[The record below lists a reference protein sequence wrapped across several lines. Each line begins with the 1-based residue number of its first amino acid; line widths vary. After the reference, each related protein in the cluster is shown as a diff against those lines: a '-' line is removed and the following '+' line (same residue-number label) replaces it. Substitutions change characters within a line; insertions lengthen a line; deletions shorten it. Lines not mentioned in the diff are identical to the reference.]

1 MDQNPYNPY
10 QPDQQSDPSNQGQP
24 APYGGEPTEPHVDP
38 YQKPPVPPVVDPYQ
52 PYNYQPGVPPVQK
65 GVPPTN
71 GLAIA
76 SLVLGIVSV
85 VCCSIFMGFL
95 GIPGL
100 ICAIIA
106 MAKGNRSGMAIAGLI
121 LSIVGFLLFVVL
133 IAVMVAYPNIVED
146 IMNDNFYYYYRY
158 GY

>member
-10 QPDQQSDPSNQGQP
+10 QPDQQPDPSNQGQST
-24 APYGGEPTEPHVDP
+24 PYSGDPVQPNPGP
-38 YQKPPVPPVVDPYQ
+38 YQKPPVPPAVDPYQ

-65 GVPPTN
+65 SVPPAN

-76 SLVLGIVSV
+76 SLVLGIASLVF
-85 VCCSIFMGFL
+85 CLCFGGFL
-95 GIPGL
+95 GLPGL

-121 LSIVGFLLFVVL
+121 LSIVGFLSFIVMV
-133 IAVMVAYPNIVED
+133 AVMAAYPNIVED

>member
-10 QPDQQSDPSNQGQP
+10 QPDQQPDPSNQGQST
-24 APYGGEPTEPHVDP
+24 PYGSNPFQQSQPDTDP

-65 GVPPTN
+65 VVPPAN

-76 SLVLGIVSV
+76 SLVLGIVSLV
-85 VCCSIFMGFL
+85 FCLCFGGFL
-95 GIPGL
+95 GLPCI
-100 ICAIIA
+100 ICAVIA

-121 LSIVGFLLFVVL
+121 LSIVGFLCFVTM
-133 IAVMVAYPNIVED
+133 IAVVAANPD
-146 IMNDNFYYYYRY
+146 IFDEGWYYYYTYRF
-158 GY
+158 